1 MSDMATIKVK
11 NRDFQRAP
19 AEWLHKARRG
29 ETVVILSPE
38 GPPLTLRAGYP
49 KRDNGYD
56 WSAHF
61 EWLHKQPVIEVNPVD
76 ESRRA
81 ERR

>member
-1 MSDMATIKVK
+1 MATLKVK

-19 AEWLHKARRG
+19 AEWLRKARHG
-29 ETVVILSPE
+29 ETVVIVSPE
-38 GPPLTLRAGYP
+38 GPPLTLRAGQP
-49 KRDNGYD
+49 KRDTGFD

-61 EWLHKQPVIEVNPVD
+61 EWLQKQPVIEVNPVD